1 MVRRHRPR
9 HPVVQRHPRK
19 HRTLP
24 RLLRTQIHHLD
35 PPLLPSRSLLRRIP
49 EHQQPIPIPPL
60 IDHHR
65 RQIPTTRLHELH
77 LERMPLT
84 QEIQH
89 PAIQPVT
96 EPLRPIHQPHTNPP
110 RPLQFRS
117 TSSTHSPTRRNPP
130 PHGKTQPYAK
140 MTSPFPP
147 LALLP
152 VKMPFLQWNN
162 PHPSPYLRRDC
173 HSNPSP

>member
-1 MVRRHRPR
+1 MIRRHRPR
-9 HPVVQRHPRK
+9 YPVVQRHPRK
-19 HRTLP
+19 NRSLP

-35 PPLLPSRSLLRRIP
+35 PPLLPRRRLLRRIP

-65 RQIPTTRLHELH
+65 WQIPATRLHELH
-77 LERMPLT
+77 LKRVSLT
-84 QEIQH
+84 QKIQH
-89 PAIQPVT
+89 PAIQPVP
-96 EPLRPIHQPHTNPP
+96 ESLRPIHQPHTNPP

-117 TSSTHSPTRRNPP
+117 TTSTHFPNRRNPP
-130 PHGKTQPYAK
+130 SHGKAQPYGK
-140 MTSPFPP
+140 MTSSFPH

-162 PHPSPYLRRDC
+162 PHSFPYPHRDR